1 MWVQISKR
9 NLCEKGY
16 ISNPAKC
23 ACQNGKYLG
32 SIIDNSVIY
41 DESFETTESILT
53 KTAPKKYYSKTFQG
67 KRVICKIKNLYILFA
82 FLLTSRALLIA
93 VSICCY
99 YIKHQGN

>member
-32 SIIDNSVIY
+32 SIIDNSVTY

-53 KTAPKKYYSKTFQG
+53 KTAPKN
-67 KRVICKIKNLYILFA
+67 IIL
-82 FLLTSRALLIA
+82 
-93 VSICCY
+93 
-99 YIKHQGN
+99 KHFKEKG